1 MLSRFERIPEL
12 KEVDMRR
19 FTIVVVA
26 ALLSIPS
33 LIGFAVAQKPETS
46 EPEWSVNMTV
56 METCSCPVFCQCFFT
71 GKPPADC
78 SMNMGSDG
86 KMDYCRFN
94 QAYRVNSGHYGAV
107 RLDGVEFWFSGDAG
121 DDFAHPKLEWAVLT
135 FDKGVTKDQQEALTA
150 ILDHLH
156 FYRPERWKSY
166 AIGKSAAMQW
176 SFTNDS
182 ARASLDNGKTAEV
195 VLRRLDGGMN
205 DKPVTMNN
213 MDYFGYPR
221 NSGFLLMPNEVEAY
235 RVGEKAFEY
244 KGTNGLV
251 TTVEFASSDI
261 KK

>member
-1 MLSRFERIPEL
+1 MHRSTSVII
-12 KEVDMRR
+12 
-19 FTIVVVA
+19 T
-26 ALLSIPS
+26 ALLGMAS
-33 LIGFAVAQKPETS
+33 LISTADAQKPETS
-46 EPEWSVNMTV
+46 EPAWSVNMTV
-56 METCSCPVFCQCFFT
+56 LETCSCPVFCQCFFT

-78 SMNMGSDG
+78 GMNMGSDSG
-86 KMDYCRFN
+86 MNYCQFN
-94 QAYRVNSGHYGAV
+94 QAYRVNAGHYGSV
-107 RLDGVEFWFSGDAG
+107 RLDGAEFWFAGDAG

-166 AIGKSAAMQW
+166 GIGKSAAMTW
-176 SFTNDS
+176 SFSNDS
-182 ARASLDNGKTAEV
+182 AKASLDNGKTAEV

-205 DKPVTMNN
+205 DEPVTMNN

-235 RVGEKAFEY
+235 KVGERAFEY

-251 TTVEFASSDI
+251 TTVDFASSDI